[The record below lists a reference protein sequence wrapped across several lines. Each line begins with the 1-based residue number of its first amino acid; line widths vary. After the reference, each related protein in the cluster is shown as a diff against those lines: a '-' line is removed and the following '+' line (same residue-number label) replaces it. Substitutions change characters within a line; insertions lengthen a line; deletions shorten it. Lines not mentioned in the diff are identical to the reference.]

1 MLRFE
6 DAQVIVNA
14 AIAEHQGDRWTD
26 SGEALKKLAKK
37 LADAAQEQLARESR
51 SLDQVSDG

>member
-37 LADAAQEQLARESR
+37 LADAAQEQLARERHRSR
-51 SLDQVSDG
+51 DPFDG